1 MIEIEHL
8 TKEYPSRVAVKD
20 LTFSVK
26 KGEILG
32 FLGPNGA
39 GKTTTMRMLT
49 GYLPPTS
56 GRASVAG
63 FDVFAQSLEARRHIG
78 YLPEN
83 VPLYTDMTVKGY
95 LKFHGKI
102 RGLADRALA
111 ARLDYVIQ
119 ATHIEDRRDQ
129 LIQKL
134 SKGYRQR
141 VGLAQALIHNPDVL
155 ILDEPT
161 VGLDPRQIIEVREL
175 IKGLGGDHTIIL
187 STHILPEVS
196 VTANRVVIINNG
208 QIVATDTP
216 TNLTHRLQGEQSVKA
231 VVRGPAEAIRQQ
243 IGKLPRVRRV
253 ETGPAG
259 DGLVSLV
266 VTGAEGADVRED
278 VARAVVRGNWGL
290 LELSAASMSLEEIY
304 LKLTTDEEPEVA
316 DASAEDAPVEAAAR

>member
-8 TKEYPSRVAVKD
+8 TKEYPNRVAVKD
-20 LTFSVK
+20 LTFRVA

-63 FDVFAQSLEARRHIG
+63 FDIFTQSLEARRHIG

-83 VPLYTDMTVKGY
+83 VPLYTDMTVQSY
-95 LKFHGKI
+95 LKFQGKI
-102 RGLADRALA
+102 RGLSGKALA
-111 ARLDYVIQ
+111 SRLDYVLQ

-216 TNLTHRLQGEQSVKA
+216 ENLTHHLQGGQTVKV
-231 VVRGPAEAIRQQ
+231 VVRGPAEAVRQQ
-243 IGKLPRVRRV
+243 IGKLPKVRRV
-253 ETGPAG
+253 DSARSG
-259 DGLVSLV
+259 DGLVSLT

-278 VARAVVRGNWGL
+278 VARTVVRGNWGL

-304 LKLTTDEEPEVA
+304 LKLTTEEEPAAEA
-316 DASAEDAPVEAAAR
+316 AAEDAPVEAAAR